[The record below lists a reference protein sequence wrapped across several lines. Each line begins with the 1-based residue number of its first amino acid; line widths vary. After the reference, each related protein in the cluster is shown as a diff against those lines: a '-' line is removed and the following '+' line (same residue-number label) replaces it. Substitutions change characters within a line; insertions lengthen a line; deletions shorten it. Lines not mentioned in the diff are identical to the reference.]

1 MKKNYIVVTQTPLRI
16 SFFGGGT
23 DMKNFYNKHNG
34 AVLSVAINKYVYV
47 IVKKHNVLFQENI
60 RLNYSSTE
68 HVKKIN
74 KIKNRII
81 RSCLEL
87 YPIQTPFYISIV
99 SDIPSGTGLG
109 SSGSITVGILKALHV
124 IRNEKRTPRQLA
136 EEASEVEMNILKN
149 TPGKQDQYAAA
160 YGGFNLFKFMKNK
173 VTLKKIKNFK
183 NINLLLSKSLLIWT
197 GKYRKA
203 SKILIK
209 QDKDTAKNFDIL
221 KEMYQ
226 IAIDGFK
233 LFKQNKFQINN
244 FNRLMKMSWS
254 SKKKLNKSISS
265 KDIDKIYSELY
276 KKNLISSG
284 KILGAGG
291 GGFLFLVSNKIKTI
305 KKNFKF
311 NYIECKAEE
320 FGTKVILKKYY

>member
-23 DMKNFYNKHNG
+23 DMKNFYSKHNG

-74 KIKNRII
+74 KIKNKII

-149 TPGKQDQYAAA
+149 TPGKQDQYVAA
-160 YGGFNLFKFMKNK
+160 YGGFNLFKFTKNK
-173 VTLKKIKNFK
+173 VTQKKIKNFK

-203 SKILIK
+203 SKILFK

-233 LFKQNKFQINN
+233 LFKQNKC
-244 FNRLMKMSWS
+244 R
-254 SKKKLNKSISS
+254 
-265 KDIDKIYSELY
+265 
-276 KKNLISSG
+276 
-284 KILGAGG
+284 
-291 GGFLFLVSNKIKTI
+291 
-305 KKNFKF
+305 
-311 NYIECKAEE
+311 C
-320 FGTKVILKKYY
+320 

>member
-23 DMKNFYNKHNG
+23 DMKNFYSKHNG
-34 AVLSVAINKYVYV
+34 AVLCVAINKYVYV

-74 KIKNRII
+74 KIKNKII

-149 TPGKQDQYAAA
+149 TPGKQDQYVAA
-160 YGGFNLFKFMKNK
+160 YGGFNLFKFTKNK
-173 VTLKKIKNFK
+173 VTQKKIKNFK

-203 SKILIK
+203 SKILFK
-209 QDKDTAKNFDIL
+209 QDKDTAKNFVIL

-226 IAIDGFK
+226 IDFDGFK
-233 LFKQNKFQINN
+233 LFKQNTFQINN
-244 FNRLMKMSWS
+244 FNRLMKMSWY
-254 SKKKLNKSISS
+254 SKKKLNKFISS
-265 KDIDKIYSELY
+265 KDIDKIYSKLY
-276 KKNLISSG
+276 KKKLISSG